1 MLCCKSNNNFLN
13 HIKIWRKR
21 YKGIPFRHKSPG
33 GNCPSGL
40 HLCDSCTL
48 SQQVTHGI
56 TVDALQYLLV
66 VVVRVRLHQRQSV
79 EALPAQ
85 SVKSL
90 IDPVAEVE
98 GCIVPTLC
106 PVGHQVDGDDA
117 SAALAAALERSP
129 LDFPKL

>member
-1 MLCCKSNNNFLN
+1 M
-13 HIKIWRKR
+13 
-21 YKGIPFRHKSPG
+21 
-33 GNCPSGL
+33 
-40 HLCDSCTL
+40 
-48 SQQVTHGI
+48 
-56 TVDALQYLLV
+56 

-90 IDPVAEVE
+90 IDTVTEVE
-98 GCIVPTLC
+98 GGIVSAFC

>member
-1 MLCCKSNNNFLN
+1 MQ
-13 HIKIWRKR
+13 R
-21 YKGIPFRHKSPG
+21 YNISCKSPG

-40 HLCDSCTL
+40 HRCDSCAL

-56 TVDALQYLLV
+56 AVDALQYLLV
-66 VVVRVRLHQRQSV
+66 VVVRVRLHQRLPV

-90 IDPVAEVE
+90 IDPAAEVE
-98 GCIVPTLC
+98 GGIVSALC

>member
-1 MLCCKSNNNFLN
+1 M
-13 HIKIWRKR
+13 
-21 YKGIPFRHKSPG
+21 
-33 GNCPSGL
+33 
-40 HLCDSCTL
+40 
-48 SQQVTHGI
+48 
-56 TVDALQYLLV
+56 

-85 SVKSL
+85 SVKGL
-90 IDPVAEVE
+90 MDPVAEVE
-98 GCIVPTLC
+98 GYIVPALC

>member
-1 MLCCKSNNNFLN
+1 M
-13 HIKIWRKR
+13 
-21 YKGIPFRHKSPG
+21 
-33 GNCPSGL
+33 
-40 HLCDSCTL
+40 
-48 SQQVTHGI
+48 
-56 TVDALQYLLV
+56 

-90 IDPVAEVE
+90 MDPVAEVE
-98 GCIVPTLC
+98 GCIVPALC

-117 SAALAAALERSP
+117 SAALTAALERSP

>member
-1 MLCCKSNNNFLN
+1 MRFLT
-13 HIKIWRKR
+13 HL
-21 YKGIPFRHKSPG
+21 
-33 GNCPSGL
+33 L
-40 HLCDSCTL
+40 HRCDSCAL

-56 TVDALQYLLV
+56 AVDALQYLLV

-79 EALPAQ
+79 DALPAQ

-90 IDPVAEVE
+90 IDAVTEVE
-98 GCIVPTLC
+98 GGIVSALC